1 MRLHRVRAAAILAA
15 AQPVFWIFDEQA
27 VYQARL
33 VALRVQRDEN
43 AYIRT

>member
-1 MRLHRVRAAAILAA
+1 MRLHRVRPGAILAA

-33 VALRVQRDEN
+33 VALHVQWNEER
-43 AYIRT
+43 